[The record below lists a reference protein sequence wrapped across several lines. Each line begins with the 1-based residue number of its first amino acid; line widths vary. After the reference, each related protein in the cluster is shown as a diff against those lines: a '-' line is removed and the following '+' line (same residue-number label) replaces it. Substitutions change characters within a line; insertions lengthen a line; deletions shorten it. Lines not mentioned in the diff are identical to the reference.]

1 MYYSAF
7 KLLRHNLS
15 HTSYA
20 THFF

>member
-1 MYYSAF
+1 MYYFAF